1 MDSFPQSKCFLFYDV
16 KYSSREMSSRMCNP
30 RHCIMDSS
38 ALVCP
43 GGGYGYIANF
53 VASFCNCGLAAKSIG
68 FAILNFRSV
77 DPIGYLCFNFQ
88 DWLIL
93 PFRQKSSAHSIRA
106 SVKLGAKCIARGR
119 MCNSLPRV
127 GLISLH
133 VRAQF
138 LFAK

>member
-53 VASFCNCGLAAKSIG
+53 VASFCSCGLAAKSIG
-68 FAILNFRSV
+68 FAILNPQSE
-77 DPIGYLCFNFQ
+77 DSNWI
-88 DWLIL
+88 
-93 PFRQKSSAHSIRA
+93 H
-106 SVKLGAKCIARGR
+106 
-119 MCNSLPRV
+119 SLPLLQLLRWV
-127 GLISLH
+127 IRGVPLKLLSALP
-133 VRAQF
+133 
-138 LFAK
+138 